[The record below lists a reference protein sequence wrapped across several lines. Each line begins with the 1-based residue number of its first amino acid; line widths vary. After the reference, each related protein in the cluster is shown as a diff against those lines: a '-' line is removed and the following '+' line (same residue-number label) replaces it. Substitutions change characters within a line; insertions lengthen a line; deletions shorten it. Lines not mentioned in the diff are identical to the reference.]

1 MESSSKTLTSAFLIT
16 SLISLTFCRGS
27 YSIYLNMSKVIRHS
41 SRMDLL
47 RYIFISDLLKCT
59 FRLVSID
66 VKFVLITYNLLRLR
80 FSRSVS
86 YFSIDLL

>member
-1 MESSSKTLTSAFLIT
+1 
-16 SLISLTFCRGS
+16 
-27 YSIYLNMSKVIRHS
+27 
-41 SRMDLL
+41 MDLL